1 MNKILLSAFVLFS
14 LSGCMNSEPPKCS
27 DTDVTNLVKDLY
39 VEMID
44 NLQNTP
50 LTGAFAATMPKKMLS
65 VDSIRPVAYDE
76 AVKMRSCKAT
86 AKLEGDK
93 EINIEYTIQTN
104 EENSDEYYVEL
115 GSDFVEGLMMQNIM
129 NFTK

>member
-14 LSGCMNSEPPKCS
+14 LSGCLSSEAPKCS
-27 DTDVTNLVKDLY
+27 DEDVTNLVKDLY
-39 VEMID
+39 VQMLD
-44 NLQNTP
+44 NMKETP
-50 LTGAFAATMPKKMLS
+50 YTAMFVTALPKEMLS
-65 VDSIRPVAYDE
+65 IDSIRPVAYDE
-76 AVKMRSCKAT
+76 GIKMRSCKAT

-129 NFTK
+129 NLAK

>member
-14 LSGCMNSEPPKCS
+14 LSGCFSSEPPKCS
-27 DTDVTNLVKDLY
+27 DEDVKDIVKSLY
-39 VEMID
+39 VEMIG
-44 NLQNTP
+44 NMKET
-50 LTGAFAATMPKKMLS
+50 TYTAIFAAALPKEMLS
-65 VDSIRPVAYDE
+65 IDSIRPVAYDE

-129 NFTK
+129 NFAK